1 MNQSKIW
8 TYQKLAKYLIQ
19 HDGKLMMNTIKD
31 IIYLNNNKTK
41 KENIMQKEKKV
52 CKHCGYE
59 WTPRTQN
66 PIRCPICQKLLLT
79 KEEVIELRKEK

>member
-1 MNQSKIW
+1 
-8 TYQKLAKYLIQ
+8 
-19 HDGKLMMNTIKD
+19 
-31 IIYLNNNKTK
+31 
-41 KENIMQKEKKV
+41 MQKEKKV